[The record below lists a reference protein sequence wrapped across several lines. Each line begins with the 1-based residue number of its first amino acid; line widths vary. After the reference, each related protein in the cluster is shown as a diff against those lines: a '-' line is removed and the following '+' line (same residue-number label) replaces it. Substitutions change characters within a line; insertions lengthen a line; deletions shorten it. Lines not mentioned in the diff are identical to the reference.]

1 MTPFVSPAAAAL
13 WERIPADS
21 NWVFGPLALSKHPAG
36 IDLRH
41 RDDAGLDASRLRRIA
56 LTDLHALSQVDAL
69 GRFRP
74 NKASPNLVCSWFH
87 LTPDAPALE
96 AALDAL
102 LPGGL
107 ADWYAVH
114 SASTAP
120 ISWQHYADRQT
131 GMYRNVA
138 ALNEP
143 EAEDIARA
151 GCHPHCCTRQ
161 RLWTVG
167 ERPSETAIEKS
178 VVPCLEP
185 CALLLE
191 LARREQKSQATED
204 RSTLILT
211 QSELSTLD
219 NLFKCALE
227 HPDASL
233 REGDLSSPGNPRRIL
248 LLREKLLPWLP
259 AKALGPAH

>member
-1 MTPFVSPAAAAL
+1 MIPFVSPAAAAL
-13 WERIPADS
+13 WERIPSDS
-21 NWVFGPLALSKHPAG
+21 SVVFGPLALSKHSQSVD
-36 IDLRH
+36 IRH

-56 LTDLHALSQVDAL
+56 LTDLHALSQVDPL

-74 NKASPNLVCSWFH
+74 NKASPNLVRSWFH

-107 ADWYAVH
+107 ADWYAVN

-120 ISWQHYADRQT
+120 ISWQHYSDRQT

-143 EAEDIARA
+143 EAEDVARA

-167 ERPSETAIEKS
+167 ERTPETSVEKS

-259 AKALGPAH
+259 AKALGRAH

>member
-13 WERIPADS
+13 WERISADL

-41 RDDAGLDASRLRRIA
+41 RDDAGLDASGLRSIA

-74 NKASPNLVCSWFH
+74 NKASPNLVRSWFH
-87 LTPDAPALE
+87 VTPDAPALE

-102 LPGGL
+102 FPGGL
-107 ADWYAVH
+107 ADWYAIL
-114 SASTAP
+114 SGSSAP
-120 ISWQHYADRQT
+120 ISWQQYADRQT
-131 GMYRNVA
+131 GIYRNVA
-138 ALNEP
+138 TLNEP

-151 GCHPHCCTRQ
+151 GCHPRCCTRQ

-167 ERPSETAIEKS
+167 ERSPETSVEKS

-191 LARREQKSQATED
+191 LARREQKTHATEE
-204 RSTLILT
+204 RSTVTMT
-211 QSELSTLD
+211 QSELAILD
-219 NLFKCALE
+219 NLFNWALE

-259 AKALGPAH
+259 ANALGRGH

>member
-41 RDDAGLDASRLRRIA
+41 RDDAGLDAQRLRCIA

-74 NKASPNLVCSWFH
+74 NKASPNLVRSWFH
-87 LTPDAPALE
+87 VTPDAPALE
-96 AALDAL
+96 AALAAL

-107 ADWYAVH
+107 ADWYAIF
-114 SASTAP
+114 SGSSAP
-120 ISWQHYADRQT
+120 ISWQQFADRQT

-138 ALNEP
+138 TLNEP
-143 EAEDIARA
+143 EAEDVARA
-151 GCHPHCCTRQ
+151 GCHPCCCTRQ

-167 ERPSETAIEKS
+167 DRPPETSVKKS

-191 LARREQKSQATED
+191 LARREQKSHATEE
-204 RSTLILT
+204 RSTVILT
-211 QSELSTLD
+211 QSELAILD
-219 NLFKCALE
+219 NLFNWALE

-233 REGDLSSPGNPRRIL
+233 REGDFSSPGNPRRIL

-259 AKALGPAH
+259 ANASGHAH

>member
-1 MTPFVSPAAAAL
+1 MTPFVSPAATEL
-13 WERIPADS
+13 WERIPSDS
-21 NWVFGPLALSKHPAG
+21 NLVFGPLALTKKNTG

-41 RDDAGLDASRLRRIA
+41 RNDASSEASSLRSIA
-56 LTDLHALSQVDAL
+56 LTELRSLSQVDAL

-74 NKASPNLVCSWFH
+74 NKASPNLVRGWCH
-87 LTPDAPALE
+87 ITPDAPSLE

-107 ADWYAVH
+107 ADWFALQSG
-114 SASTAP
+114 SAAP
-120 ISWQHYADRQT
+120 IPWQRYADRQT

-143 EAEDIARA
+143 EAEEVARA
-151 GCHPHCCTRQ
+151 GCHPRCCTRQ

-167 ERPSETAIEKS
+167 ERPPETPTEKS
-178 VVPCLEP
+178 VAPCLEP

-191 LARREQKSQATED
+191 LARRAQRTHATEE
-204 RSTLILT
+204 RSTVILT
-211 QSELSTLD
+211 QSELAILD
-219 NLFKCALE
+219 SLFNWALE

-259 AKALGPAH
+259 CTPEGPTH